1 MEHSFMAA
9 DKREREKQVVALMIS
24 LYCRKKHHTLK
35 GRLCPECE
43 ALLSYAHLRSD
54 RCPFMKTKTFCSNC
68 QVHCYKPE
76 MREKI
81 REVMRFAGP
90 RMLPR
95 HPLMVIDHMSCS
107 IVKAIMESFHQNY
120 GVRNYENGVQF
131 WFELDKK

>member
-81 REVMRFAGP
+81 RGSDEIRGSPHVAASPTDG
-90 RMLPR
+90 
-95 HPLMVIDHMSCS
+95 
-107 IVKAIMESFHQNY
+107 N
-120 GVRNYENGVQF
+120 
-131 WFELDKK
+131 

>member
-54 RCPFMKTKTFCSNC
+54 RC

-107 IVKAIMESFHQNY
+107 IRE
-120 GVRNYENGVQF
+120 
-131 WFELDKK
+131 KKKQQKGKGYYD

>member
-24 LYCRKKHHTLK
+24 LYRRKKHHTLK

-54 RCPFMKTKTFCSNC
+54 RCPFMETKTFCSNC

-76 MREKI
+76 M
-81 REVMRFAGP
+81 
-90 RMLPR
+90 PR

-107 IVKAIMESFHQNY
+107 IRE
-120 GVRNYENGVQF
+120 
-131 WFELDKK
+131 KKKQQKGKGYYD

>member
-54 RCPFMKTKTFCSNC
+54 RCPFM
-68 QVHCYKPE
+68 
-76 MREKI
+76 
-81 REVMRFAGP
+81 
-90 RMLPR
+90 
-95 HPLMVIDHMSCS
+95 VIDHMSCS
-107 IVKAIMESFHQNY
+107 IRE
-120 GVRNYENGVQF
+120 
-131 WFELDKK
+131 KKKQQKGKGYYD

>member
-35 GRLCPECE
+35 GRLCPKCE

-107 IVKAIMESFHQNY
+107 IRE
-120 GVRNYENGVQF
+120 
-131 WFELDKK
+131 KKKQQKGKGYYD

>member
-24 LYCRKKHHTLK
+24 LYCRKKHHPLK

-81 REVMRFAGP
+81 R
-90 RMLPR
+90 
-95 HPLMVIDHMSCS
+95 VIDHMSCS
-107 IVKAIMESFHQNY
+107 IRE
-120 GVRNYENGVQF
+120 
-131 WFELDKK
+131 KKKQQKGKGYYD